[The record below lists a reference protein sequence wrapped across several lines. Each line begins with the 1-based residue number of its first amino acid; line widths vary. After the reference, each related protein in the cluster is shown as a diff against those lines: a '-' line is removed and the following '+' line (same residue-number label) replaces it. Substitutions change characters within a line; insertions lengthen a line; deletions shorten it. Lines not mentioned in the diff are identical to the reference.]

1 VDEFAGALRAALAM
15 PEEEQERR
23 MRRLRQ
29 QVGDNNIYRWA
40 GMLLSEA
47 GKLVEA
53 RQADSRLAFYREPLS
68 RPWSERAS
76 GQLIGGRGPTA
87 DKSLT
92 VTAYG

>member
-29 QVGDNNIYRWA
+29 QVADNNIYRWA

-53 RQADSRLAFYREPLS
+53 RQGVEVPHPRHGPHARVGSLLP
-68 RPWSERAS
+68 
-76 GQLIGGRGPTA
+76 IG
-87 DKSLT
+87 
-92 VTAYG
+92 V